1 MTRHP
6 TATEGTGRM
15 TRRPTPTEGTGR
27 MMRRPRRARPV
38 AFAAA
43 VAFGAC
49 AVAFGACGSGGP
61 AGPAGE
67 TRSAERAPDAASLPP
82 VTLPDLSALLDPV
95 QERLRA
101 PYEALNVLLAG
112 GSATPAELAAAYGE
126 LGIIM
131 MVAEYFE
138 TAEACFLHAHA
149 HVPSDPRWPYYLAH
163 RYRTDGEQEEAARYF
178 ERTLALRPN
187 DLAALV
193 WLGEMYLLL
202 GRTEEA
208 EPLFLRALGRDGES
222 AAALSGAGRAAL
234 AREAYA
240 QAADYLERAVA
251 SDPGATSLHYPLGLA
266 YAGLGEDEKAEET
279 LARRG
284 DGLTFPADP
293 LLEELQSSGLLDSP
307 LDDQER
313 GLEAFT
319 AGRFAEAA
327 EIFGGILELAPDNLA
342 LRLRLG
348 TTLFLAG
355 DPRGAAEQFE
365 MALRVSP
372 DLPRAH
378 FGLGVILDAG
388 GRHREAIEKFNAAL
402 DLDPA
407 YLEARLA
414 LAEALRV
421 TGQVGEALPHYRRVV
436 EAVPDYAAEAW
447 IGGADVLVR
456 LDRYEEAD
464 AWLRRS
470 RDAYPD
476 RAELAQLA
484 ETVETI
490 LSVRRALE
498 R

>member
-1 MTRHP
+1 MTTVSRHALP
-6 TATEGTGRM
+6 
-15 TRRPTPTEGTGR
+15 
-27 MMRRPRRARPV
+27 
-38 AFAAA
+38 AALAVVA
-43 VAFGAC
+43 VAVAVGA
-49 AVAFGACGSGGP
+49 AACGSGEP
-61 AGPAGE
+61 AGPDREARREAG
-67 TRSAERAPDAASLPP
+67 RPRGAEPLPP
-82 VTLPDLSALLDPV
+82 VTLPDLSSLLEPV

-101 PYEALNVLLAG
+101 PYEALNELLAG

-131 MVAEYFE
+131 MVAEFFE
-138 TAEACFLHAHA
+138 SAEACFLHAHA

-163 RYRTDGEQEEAARYF
+163 RYRTDGEQEEAAQYF

-193 WLGEMYLLL
+193 WLGEVYLLL
-202 GRTEEA
+202 GRTDEA
-208 EPLFLRALGRDGES
+208 EPLFLRALGRDAES

-234 AREAYA
+234 ARESYA
-240 QAADYLERAVA
+240 QAADFLERAVA
-251 SDPGATSLHYPLGLA
+251 HDPGATSLYYPLGLA
-266 YAGLGEDEKAEET
+266 YAGLGDDAKAEET

-293 LLEELQSSGLLDSP
+293 LLEELQASGVLDSP

-313 GLEAFT
+313 GLEAFA

-327 EIFGGILELAPDNLA
+327 EIFRGVLELAPDNLA

-365 MALRVSP
+365 IALRVSP

-388 GRHREAIEKFNAAL
+388 GRHREAIEKFTTAL

-421 TGQVGEALPHYRRVV
+421 TGQVEESLPHYERLV
-436 EAVPDYAAEAW
+436 ETAPGYAAEAW
-447 IGGADVLVR
+447 ISGADILVR

-464 AWLRRS
+464 AWLRRA

-476 RAELAQLA
+476 REELVQLA

-490 LSVRRALE
+490 LSVRRALA

>member
-1 MTRHP
+1 MTTVARH
-6 TATEGTGRM
+6 ALL
-15 TRRPTPTEGTGR
+15 
-27 MMRRPRRARPV
+27 
-38 AFAAA
+38 AA
-43 VAFGAC
+43 VA
-49 AVAFGACGSGGP
+49 VAAITAGPAACGSSGP
-61 AGPAGE
+61 ERSRESRPA
-67 TRSAERAPDAASLPP
+67 TDPARDAEPLPP
-82 VTLPDLSALLDPV
+82 VTLPDLSSLLEPV
-95 QERLRA
+95 QVRLRA
-101 PYEALNVLLAG
+101 PYEALTVLLAG
-112 GSATPAELAAAYGE
+112 GSATPAELAAAYGD

-131 MVAEYFE
+131 MVAEFFE

-163 RYRTDGEQEEAARYF
+163 RYRTDGEQEEAAKYF

-208 EPLFLRALGRDGES
+208 EPLFLRAVGRDAES

-240 QAADYLERAVA
+240 QAADFLERAVVN
-251 SDPGATSLHYPLGLA
+251 DPGATSLYYPLGLA
-266 YAGLGEDEKAEET
+266 YAGLGDDERAEEN

-293 LLEELQSSGLLDSP
+293 LLEELQASGLLDSP

-327 EIFGGILELAPDNLA
+327 EIFRGVLELAPDNLA

-355 DPRGAAEQFE
+355 DPRAAAEQFE
-365 MALRVSP
+365 AALRVSP

-378 FGLGVILDAG
+378 FGLGVIFDAG
-388 GRHREAIEKFNAAL
+388 GRHREAIEKFTTAL

-407 YLEARLA
+407 YVEARLA

-421 TGQVGEALPHYRRVV
+421 TGQVEEALPHYERVV
-436 EAVPDYAAEAW
+436 QAAPNYAAEAW
-447 IGGADVLVR
+447 IGGADILVR
-456 LDRYEEAD
+456 LDRYEDAD

-476 RAELAQLA
+476 RPELVQLA

-490 LSVRRALE
+490 LSVRRTLD

>member
-1 MTRHP
+1 MNAGHEP
-6 TATEGTGRM
+6 TAVL
-15 TRRPTPTEGTGR
+15 RRPLP
-27 MMRRPRRARPV
+27 AAIAVLAVVV
-38 AFAAA
+38 AVGAA
-43 VAFGAC
+43 
-49 AVAFGACGSGGP
+49 ACGSSQP
-61 AGPAGE
+61 APARESTLEAGPP
-67 TRSAERAPDAASLPP
+67 RDAEPLPP
-82 VTLPDLSALLDPV
+82 VTLPDLSSLLDPV
-95 QERLRA
+95 RERLRA
-101 PYEALNVLLAG
+101 PWEALNALLAG

-131 MVAEYFE
+131 MVAEFFE

-163 RYRTDGEQEEAARYF
+163 RYRTDGEQEEAAKYF

-193 WLGEMYLLL
+193 WLGEMHLLL
-202 GRTEEA
+202 GRPEEA
-208 EPLFLRALGRDGES
+208 EPLFLRAVGRDGES

-240 QAADYLERAVA
+240 QAADYLERALTF
-251 SDPGATSLHYPLGLA
+251 DPGATSLYYPLGLA
-266 YAGLGEDEKAEET
+266 YAGLGDDAKAEDS

-293 LLEELQSSGLLDSP
+293 LLEELQASGLLDSP

-327 EIFGGILELAPDNLA
+327 EIFRGVLELAPDNLA

-355 DPRGAAEQFE
+355 DSRGAAEQFE
-365 MALRVSP
+365 LALRVSP

-388 GRHREAIEKFNAAL
+388 GRHREAIEKFRAAV

-421 TGQVGEALPHYRRVV
+421 TGQVEESLPHYERVV
-436 EAVPDYAAEAW
+436 DAAPDYAAEAW

-476 RAELAQLA
+476 RAELVQLA
-484 ETVETI
+484 GTVETI
-490 LSVRRALE
+490 LSVRRALD

>member
-1 MTRHP
+1 MTLCPGPLLR
-6 TATEGTGRM
+6 AVAAAGALALAGTG
-15 TRRPTPTEGTGR
+15 
-27 MMRRPRRARPV
+27 
-38 AFAAA
+38 
-43 VAFGAC
+43 
-49 AVAFGACGSGGP
+49 CGPGEEQAP
-61 AGPAGE
+61 AGAARHAADLP
-67 TRSAERAPDAASLPP
+67 PDAGSLPP
-82 VTLPDLSALLDPV
+82 VTLPDLSSLLEPV

-101 PYEALNVLLAG
+101 PYEALNELLAG

-131 MVAEYFE
+131 MVAEFFE

-178 ERTLALRPN
+178 ERTLTLRPN

-193 WLGEMYLLL
+193 WLGEVYLLL
-202 GRTEEA
+202 GRTDEA
-208 EPLFLRALGRDGES
+208 EPLFLRALGRDAES

-234 AREAYA
+234 ARESYA
-240 QAADYLERAVA
+240 QAVDYLERAVA
-251 SDPGATSLHYPLGLA
+251 YDPGATSLYYPLGLA
-266 YAGLGEDEKAEET
+266 YAGLGDDAKAEET

-293 LLEELQSSGLLDSP
+293 LLEELQASGLLDSP

-313 GLEAFT
+313 GLEAFA

-327 EIFGGILELAPDNLA
+327 EIFRGVLALAPDNLA

-355 DPRGAAEQFE
+355 DARGAAEQFE

-388 GRHREAIEKFNAAL
+388 GRHREAIEKFTAAL

-421 TGQVGEALPHYRRVV
+421 TGQVEESLPHYERLV
-436 EAVPDYAAEAW
+436 ETAPDYAAEAW
-447 IGGADVLVR
+447 ISGADILVR

-464 AWLRRS
+464 AWLRRA
-470 RDAYPD
+470 RDAYPE
-476 RAELAQLA
+476 RAELVQLA

-490 LSVRRALE
+490 LSVRRALA

>member
-1 MTRHP
+1 MTL
-6 TATEGTGRM
+6 
-15 TRRPTPTEGTGR
+15 RPG
-27 MMRRPRRARPV
+27 PV
-38 AFAAA
+38 L
-43 VAFGAC
+43 C
-49 AVAFGACGSGGP
+49 AVAAAGALALSGTGCGPGEEP
-61 AGPAGE
+61 APVGAARPQADLP
-67 TRSAERAPDAASLPP
+67 PDAGSLPP
-82 VTLPDLSALLDPV
+82 VALPDLSSLLEPV
-95 QERLRA
+95 RERLRA
-101 PYEALNVLLAG
+101 PFEALNELLAG

-131 MVAEYFE
+131 MAAEFFE

-163 RYRTDGEQEEAARYF
+163 RYRTDGEQEEAAKYF

-202 GRTEEA
+202 GRTDEA
-208 EPLFLRALGRDGES
+208 EPLFLRAVGRDAES

-240 QAADYLERAVA
+240 QAVDFLERAVA
-251 SDPGATSLHYPLGLA
+251 YDPGATSLYYPLGLA
-266 YAGLGEDEKAEET
+266 YAGLGDDAKAEET

-293 LLEELQSSGLLDSP
+293 LLEELQASGLLDSP

-313 GLEAFT
+313 GLEAFA

-327 EIFGGILELAPDNLA
+327 EIFRGVLELAPDNLA

-365 MALRVSP
+365 IALRVSP

-388 GRHREAIEKFNAAL
+388 GRHREAIEKFTAAL

-421 TGQVGEALPHYRRVV
+421 TGQVEESLPHYERLV
-436 EAVPDYAAEAW
+436 ETAPGYAAEAW
-447 IGGADVLVR
+447 ISGADILVR

-464 AWLRRS
+464 AWLRRA
-470 RDAYPD
+470 REAYPD
-476 RAELAQLA
+476 RAELVQLA

-490 LSVRRALE
+490 LSVRRALA

>member
-1 MTRHP
+1 MTLRP
-6 TATEGTGRM
+6 GRVLRAVAAAGALALAGTGCGPGEEPA
-15 TRRPTPTEGTGR
+15 PTGG
-27 MMRRPRRARPV
+27 ARPQTDL
-38 AFAAA
+38 
-43 VAFGAC
+43 
-49 AVAFGACGSGGP
+49 P
-61 AGPAGE
+61 RDAG
-67 TRSAERAPDAASLPP
+67 SLPP
-82 VTLPDLSALLDPV
+82 VTLPDLSSLLEPV

-101 PYEALNVLLAG
+101 PYQALNELLAG

-131 MVAEYFE
+131 MVAEFFE

-163 RYRTDGEQEEAARYF
+163 RYRTDGEQEEAAEYF

-193 WLGEMYLLL
+193 WLGEVYLLL
-202 GRTEEA
+202 GRTDEA
-208 EPLFLRALGRDGES
+208 EPLFLRALGRDAES

-234 AREAYA
+234 ARESYA
-240 QAADYLERAVA
+240 QAADFLERAVA
-251 SDPGATSLHYPLGLA
+251 YDPGATSLYYPLGLA
-266 YAGLGEDEKAEET
+266 YAGLGDDAKAEET

-293 LLEELQSSGLLDSP
+293 LLEELQASGLLDSP

-313 GLEAFT
+313 GLEAFA

-327 EIFGGILELAPDNLA
+327 EIFRGVLELAPDNLA

-365 MALRVSP
+365 IALRVSP

-388 GRHREAIEKFNAAL
+388 GRHREAIEKFTAAL

-421 TGQVGEALPHYRRVV
+421 TGQVEESLPHYERLV
-436 EAVPDYAAEAW
+436 ETAPDYAAEAW
-447 IGGADVLVR
+447 ISGADILVR

-464 AWLRRS
+464 AWLRRA

-476 RAELAQLA
+476 RAELVQLA

-490 LSVRRALE
+490 LSVRRALA

>member
-1 MTRHP
+1 MSAGNGPPRTVS
-6 TATEGTGRM
+6 
-15 TRRPTPTEGTGR
+15 RRSPPAGL
-27 MMRRPRRARPV
+27 
-38 AFAAA
+38 AA
-43 VAFGAC
+43 VAV
-49 AVAFGACGSGGP
+49 AVAVAVGLAACGPGEP
-61 AGPAGE
+61 ARPAPGE
-67 TRSAERAPDAASLPP
+67 RPEGARPRNEPLPP
-82 VTLPDLSALLDPV
+82 VTLPDLSSLLEPV

-101 PYEALNVLLAG
+101 PFEALNELLAG

-126 LGIIM
+126 LGVIM
-131 MVAEYFE
+131 MAAEFFE

-163 RYRTDGEQEEAARYF
+163 RYRTDGEQEEAAEYF

-193 WLGEMYLLL
+193 WLGEVYLLL
-202 GRTEEA
+202 GRTDEA
-208 EPLFLRALGRDGES
+208 EPLFLRALGRDAES

-240 QAADYLERAVA
+240 QAVDFLERAVA
-251 SDPGATSLHYPLGLA
+251 HDPGATSLYYPLGLA
-266 YAGLGEDEKAEET
+266 YAGLGDDAKAEET

-293 LLEELQSSGLLDSP
+293 LLEELQASGLLDSP

-313 GLEAFT
+313 GLEAFA

-327 EIFGGILELAPDNLA
+327 EIFRGVLELAPDNLA

-365 MALRVSP
+365 VALRVSP

-388 GRHREAIEKFNAAL
+388 GRHREAIEKFTAAL

-421 TGQVGEALPHYRRVV
+421 TGQVEESLPHYERLV
-436 EAVPDYAAEAW
+436 ETAPDYAAEAW
-447 IGGADVLVR
+447 ISGADILVR

-464 AWLRRS
+464 AWLRRA
-470 RDAYPD
+470 REAYPD
-476 RAELAQLA
+476 RTELAQLA